1 MKNQLTS
8 KEVSLLSEIASCQ
21 TADNHS
27 EFTYVNSNS
36 EKGVLSSLIKKEL
49 VFNTHDDLEE
59 DFFMY
64 CLTEKGI
71 QICQELKINTS
82 HIEIY

>member
-8 KEVSLLSEIASCQ
+8 KEVNLISQIAFYQ
-21 TADNHS
+21 TSDNHS
-27 EFTYVNSNS
+27 EFNYVNSNS

-49 VFNTHDDLEE
+49 VFNVHEDLEE
-59 DFFMY
+59 KFFMY

-71 QICQELKINTS
+71 EICKDLKIDTS